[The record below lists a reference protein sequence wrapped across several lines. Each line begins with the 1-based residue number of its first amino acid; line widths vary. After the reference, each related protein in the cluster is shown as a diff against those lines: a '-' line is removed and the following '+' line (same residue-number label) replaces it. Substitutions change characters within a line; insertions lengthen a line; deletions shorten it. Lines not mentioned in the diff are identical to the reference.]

1 MESVPGGALVLAF
14 LHPRHPQPR
23 PHLVQSMSQRTLA
36 HLAAQLRLQSPRRDG
51 PFPLHQRK
59 GVARQLRSLIL
70 LSQGRRLARGNAVPC
85 QRIKKRKHFGRE
97 QKIGLALITHF
108 KRRPLTQQ
116 PRFQFSCAWQAR
128 ITKCLRGQRQVGFGA
143 RASAHPGG
151 RYYPWLDGKF
161 QAQSHFGDE
170 FGRGVDRLDRTRA
183 IHPPPRPP
191 PLLQFLLSH
200 DEDSVYSFPSEFL
213 VLRLWFLDFW
223 IRGNVSGH
231 GFSRAEPVA
240 RRYCA
245 TDGDPE
251 LVDGSQKERAAAG
264 SWFCFS

>member
-1 MESVPGGALVLAF
+1 MENIPGGALVLAF
-14 LHPRHPQPR
+14 IHPRHPQPR
-23 PHLVQSMSQRTLA
+23 PHLVQSMNQRTLA
-36 HLAAQLRLQSPRRDG
+36 DVAAQLRLQPPGRDW
-51 PFPLHQRK
+51 PLPLHHRK

-70 LSQGRRLARGNAVPC
+70 LSQARRLARGNAVPR

-97 QKIGLALITHF
+97 QKISLALITHF

-128 ITKCLRGQRQVGFGA
+128 ITKCLRGQRQVGFGT

-151 RYYPWLDGKF
+151 RYYPRLDGKF
-161 QAQSHFGDE
+161 QAQSRFGDE
-170 FGRGVDRLDRTRA
+170 FGRGVDRLDRSRA

-200 DEDSVYSFPSEFL
+200 DEDSVYSFWSEFL
-213 VLRLWFLDFW
+213 VLRFWFLDFW

-231 GFSRAEPVA
+231 GSSRAEAVTQRFYA
-240 RRYCA
+240 RPTA
-245 TDGDPE
+245 T
-251 LVDGSQKERAAAG
+251 LNLSKVSRKERAADAG
-264 SWFCFS
+264 YCFS